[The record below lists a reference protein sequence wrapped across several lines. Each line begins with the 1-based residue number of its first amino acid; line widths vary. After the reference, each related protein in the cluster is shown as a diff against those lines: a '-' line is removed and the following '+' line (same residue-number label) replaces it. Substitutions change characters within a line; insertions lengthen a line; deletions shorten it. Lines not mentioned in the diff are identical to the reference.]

1 MRQSKVGTKHSGL
14 LMRRYIQREIFFVSG
29 RIFESQYFPSGRCF
43 LSLAKTFPPHAY
55 QLALITLAA
64 FSTSAPSGIF
74 RGVLVSMRAVC
85 FFFVAKSCAVC
96 MCLLRRDFKMEWV
109 YTRFVFTQVMKKLV
123 WGKSYIIN
131 QLVAGSVSTPHF
143 AFDDKRPIPARGAP
157 ACPYPTPVFG
167 YEAA

>member
-1 MRQSKVGTKHSGL
+1 
-14 LMRRYIQREIFFVSG
+14 MRRYIQREIFFVSG

-64 FSTSAPSGIF
+64 STASVPSRIF
-74 RGVLVSMRAVC
+74 RGVFVSMRAVC
-85 FFFVAKSCAVC
+85 FFFVTKSRTIY
-96 MCLLRRDFKMEWV
+96 MSLLGRDFQVKRV
-109 YTRFVFTQVMKKLV
+109 DTRFVFTQVMKKLV
-123 WGKSYIIN
+123 WSERYAIN
-131 QLVAGSVSTPHF
+131 QLITGSMSTPHF
-143 AFDDKRPIPARGAP
+143 AFDDKRSVPTCGAP